1 MSENLKVSCNLTGGL
16 GNQLFQIAATL
27 ATAKKYG
34 RDAVFFP
41 PKFHETD
48 TKRPSYLNSPI
59 LNGKLM
65 IGKDEDKRGIWES
78 YNEDPYHRYRPID
91 LSKSRN
97 NVMLNGYFQSS
108 KYFEEYSNLIRD
120 LFKVNINL
128 NIKKEEKEEKY
139 TVSIHVRRTDYCKL
153 GWDLKISYYKKC
165 INYFLQEKNIEFL
178 IFSDDI
184 EWCKQEFKTK
194 NFNSVIS
201 FVDSGADW
209 EQLFI
214 MSQCDAHIMSNS
226 TFCWWAAYLGDPNKI
241 KKVLVPEPWFRNTS
255 YNPRIY
261 EEYWIRIPVQ

>member
-1 MSENLKVSCNLTGGL
+1 M
-16 GNQLFQIAATL
+16 
-27 ATAKKYG
+27 KK
-34 RDAVFFP
+34 
-41 PKFHETD
+41 
-48 TKRPSYLNSPI
+48 LNELIKNDSP
-59 LNGKLM
+59 
-65 IGKDEDKRGIWES
+65 R
-78 YNEDPYHRYRPID
+78 
-91 LSKSRN
+91 
-97 NVMLNGYFQSS
+97 
-108 KYFEEYSNLIRD
+108 KYF
-120 LFKVNINL
+120 
-128 NIKKEEKEEKY
+128 
-139 TVSIHVRRTDYCKL
+139 
-153 GWDLKISYYKKC
+153 
-165 INYFLQEKNIEFL
+165 